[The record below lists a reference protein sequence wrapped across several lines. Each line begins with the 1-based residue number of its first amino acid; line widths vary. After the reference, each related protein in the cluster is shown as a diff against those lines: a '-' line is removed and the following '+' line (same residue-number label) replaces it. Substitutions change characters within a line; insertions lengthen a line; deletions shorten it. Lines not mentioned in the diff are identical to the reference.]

1 LLDTHAHKT
10 GQACT
15 QTCASRTETRRN
27 RLIAG
32 SRACGTIFA
41 KIHGM
46 QAFKTYLLA
55 RRMTTPQ
62 AVDFHLHWVRQLYRF
77 SHKSLGAALTG
88 EEIDAYLKHLAQR
101 HESWQVDQAAQA
113 IKLYQFFETR
123 KETSHTQAALG
134 TDGQW
139 KAVADDMRNM
149 LRLKHRSL
157 RTENAYLG
165 WVRRFYRFL
174 NGRSPHQLESAHVK
188 DFMTYLAV
196 ERKVSASTQ
205 NQAFNAILFLFRHTL
220 DKNIDDIAEAVRARR
235 TRRLP
240 VVLTKAEMGRL
251 FENMSGNNLL
261 MARTIYGC
269 GLRLAEC
276 VSLRVKD
283 VDFEREALTVRAG
296 KGDKDRETVLP
307 KSLKGELIGH
317 LEKVRSIYNK
327 DREMD
332 AHGVMLPG
340 ALERKYPNAGKE
352 WAWFW
357 VFPSH
362 RQAIDPKSRIL
373 RRHHVHRGN
382 LRRAIKSAALAADI
396 PKRVTVHTLRHSFA
410 THMLEQGY
418 DIRTIQ
424 DLLGHTD
431 LRTTMIYTHVVS
443 KNRYGVVS
451 PLD

>member
-1 LLDTHAHKT
+1 
-10 GQACT
+10 
-15 QTCASRTETRRN
+15 
-27 RLIAG
+27 
-32 SRACGTIFA
+32 
-41 KIHGM
+41 M
-46 QAFKTYLLA
+46 QAFKTYLLV
-55 RRMTTPQ
+55 RRITTPK
-62 AVDFHLHWVRQLYRF
+62 AVDFYLHWVRQLYRF
-77 SHKSLGAALTG
+77 SQKDIGEALTG
-88 EEIDAYLKHLAQR
+88 EEIDAYLKHLSKR
-101 HESWQVDQAAQA
+101 HETWQVDQAAQA
-113 IKLYQFFETR
+113 IKLYRFFEKR
-123 KETSHTQAALG
+123 KETQHNQATLG
-134 TDGQW
+134 TDAQW

-149 LRLKHRSL
+149 LRLMHRSL
-157 RTENAYLG
+157 RTENAYIG

-174 NGRSPHQLESAHVK
+174 NGKSPHALESTDVK
-188 DFMTYLAV
+188 DFLTYLAV
-196 ERKVSASTQ
+196 ERKVAASTQ
-205 NQAFNAILFLFRHTL
+205 NQAFNAILYLFRHTL
-220 DKNIDDIAEAVRARR
+220 DKDIDDIAEAVRAKR

-240 VVLTKAEMGRL
+240 VVLTKAEMRRL

-276 VSLRVKD
+276 ISLRIKD
-283 VDFEREALTVRAG
+283 IDFEREALTVRGG

-307 KSLKGELIGH
+307 KSIKGDLAVH
-317 LEKVRSIYNK
+317 LDKVRSIYDR

-340 ALERKYPNAGKE
+340 ALVRKYPNAGKE

-357 VFPSH
+357 VFPS
-362 RQAIDPKSRIL
+362 QKNAVDPKSRIL

-382 LRRAIKSAALAADI
+382 LRRAIKSAALAAEI